1 MFERRYDPDYLASM
15 DLANDPEPKHKMSLG
30 TALSS
35 VRWAERRAEA
45 ETWAREALTAAK
57 RRLAARW
64 MPVVAAAAILT
75 ALVLLGAL
83 GGLAAFAA
91 VLALLLAAAVWPLD
105 STAIIDAISG
115 NTMTSVGT
123 RQGESERNSWCA
135 VIDAIPT
142 AALALDA
149 TGTLLHHNRLAAEM
163 FPRIRS
169 GLPMSQVSRS
179 PDLLVAVDRALA
191 SEEERIDV
199 ELIERVPVER
209 RVAATVSWLARS
221 GKPYAPHVLVT
232 FRDLTEQDRLGQMR
246 ADFIANAS
254 HELRTPLASLR
265 AFVET
270 LQGPARDDANARKRF
285 LQLMASQAERM
296 TRLIDDLLSLSRV
309 EMRVH
314 LPPRGIVEL
323 NETAAYVCQSL
334 EPVAEAAK
342 AKVTLVREGAPARI
356 RGDREEIVQVLQN
369 LIQNAIKHG
378 REGGNIEVRVGRDA
392 PRGASGAK
400 VWVSVTDEGPGIAP
414 EHLPRLTERFYRVN
428 VTSSREKGGTGLG
441 LAIVKHILNRHRG
454 ELRIASRLGAGSTFT
469 ASFEELGTAA

>member
-1 MFERRYDPDYLASM
+1 MA
-15 DLANDPEPKHKMSLG
+15 LANGPEPKHKMSLG
-30 TALSS
+30 TALSN
-35 VRWAERRAEA
+35 VRWAERKAEA
-45 ETWAREALTAAK
+45 EAWAGAAWVAAK

-64 MPVVAAAAILT
+64 MPVAAAIGILA

-83 GGLAAFAA
+83 NGLVALGA
-91 VLALLLAAAVWPLD
+91 VLVLLLATATWPLD
-105 STAIIDAISG
+105 SGAIIDAIAG
-115 NTMTSVGT
+115 NAAAAGNRLGDT
-123 RQGESERNSWCA
+123 ERKSWRA
-135 VIDAIPT
+135 VVDAIPT

-149 TGTLLHHNRLAAEM
+149 AGTLVHHNRLAAEM
-163 FPRIRS
+163 FPKIKS
-169 GLPMSQVSRS
+169 GQPMSQVSRS
-179 PDLLVAVDRALA
+179 PDLLVAVDRALT
-191 SEEERIDV
+191 SEERIDV
-199 ELIERVPVER
+199 DLVERVPVER
-209 RVAATVSWLARS
+209 RVAATVSRLARS
-221 GKPYAPHVLVT
+221 GAPYSPHVLIT
-232 FRDLTEQDRLGQMR
+232 FRDLTEQDRLSQMR

-270 LQGPARDDANARKRF
+270 LQGPARDDVNARTRF
-285 LQLMASQAERM
+285 LTLMASQAERM

-323 NETAAYVCQSL
+323 NETAAYVCQSI

-342 AKVTLVREGAPARI
+342 VKLSLVRDVAAARV

-369 LIQNAIKHG
+369 LIQNAIKYG
-378 REGGNIEVRVGRDA
+378 REDGTIEVRVGRDA
-392 PRGASGAK
+392 PRGAGDAR
-400 VWVSVTDEGPGIAP
+400 VWVSVTDNGPGIAP

-428 VTSSREKGGTGLG
+428 VASSREKGGTGLG

-469 ASFEELGTAA
+469 ASFEELGASA

>member
-1 MFERRYDPDYLASM
+1 
-15 DLANDPEPKHKMSLG
+15 MSLG
-30 TALSS
+30 TALSN
-35 VRWAERRAEA
+35 VRWTERRADVEA
-45 ETWAREALTAAK
+45 WASAALATG
-57 RRLAARW
+57 RQRISARW
-64 MPVVAAAAILT
+64 MP
-75 ALVLLGAL
+75 
-83 GGLAAFAA
+83 
-91 VLALLLAAAVWPLD
+91 LAAAVSIFAVLVLFGSLGMIIGIAAVVALFFAAAIWPLD
-105 STAIIDAISG
+105 MSATIDVLSG
-115 NTMTSVGT
+115 KSSMVAGT
-123 RQGESERNSWCA
+123 RAGELDRNSWRT

-142 AALALDA
+142 AALALDEA
-149 TGTLLHHNRLAAEM
+149 GTLLHYNRLAAEM
-163 FPRIRS
+163 FPKIKG

-179 PDLLVAVDRALA
+179 PDLLVAVDRAL
-191 SEEERIDV
+191 SSDEERIDV

-209 RVAATVSWLARS
+209 RVAATVSRLARS
-221 GKPYAPHVLVT
+221 GRASAPHVLVT

-285 LQLMASQAERM
+285 LQLMAHQAERM

-314 LPPRGIVEL
+314 LPPRGIVDL

-334 EPVAEAAK
+334 EPVAEVAK
-342 AKVTLVREGAPARI
+342 VKVTLDRDDTPARI

-369 LIQNAIKHG
+369 LIQNAIKYG
-378 REGGNIEVRVGRDA
+378 RDDGVIEVRVGRDA
-392 PRGASGAK
+392 SRGAGSSK
-400 VWVSVTDEGPGIAP
+400 VWVSVTDDGPGIAP

-428 VTSSREKGGTGLG
+428 VASSREKGGTGLG

-454 ELRIASRLGAGSTFT
+454 ELRIASRLGAGSSFT
-469 ASFEELGTAA
+469 ASFDELGAGA

>member
-1 MFERRYDPDYLASM
+1 
-15 DLANDPEPKHKMSLG
+15 MSIGAAQITL
-30 TALSS
+30 
-35 VRWAERRAEA
+35 RWARRRAEA
-45 ETWAREALTAAK
+45 EAWLSATWLAAR

-64 MPVVAAAAILT
+64 MPVTAAIVIL
-75 ALVLLGAL
+75 AGLALLGMLDAAPAL
-83 GGLAAFAA
+83 GASLLL
-91 VLALLLAAAVWPLD
+91 VLLAAAWPLD
-105 STAIIDAISG
+105 SSLLIDAISG
-115 NTMTSVGT
+115 HTASAA
-123 RQGESERNSWCA
+123 READSERKNWRA
-135 VIDAIPT
+135 VVDAIPT

-149 TGTLLHHNRLAAEM
+149 AGVLVHHNRLAAEM
-163 FPRIRS
+163 FPKIKS
-169 GLPMSQVSRS
+169 GQPMSQVSRS
-179 PDLLVAVDRALA
+179 PDLLVAVDRALDA
-191 SEEERIDV
+191 EERIDV

-209 RVAATVSWLARS
+209 RVAATVSRLGRAATPS
-221 GKPYAPHVLVT
+221 SPHVLVT
-232 FRDLTEQDRLGQMR
+232 FRDLTEQDRLAQMR

-270 LQGPARDDANARKRF
+270 LQGPAREDAAARKRF
-285 LQLMASQAERM
+285 LQLMAHQAERM

-342 AKVTLVREGAPARI
+342 VKVTLVRDDAGARI

-369 LIQNAIKHG
+369 LIQNAIKYG
-378 REGGNIEVRVGRDA
+378 REGGNIEVRIGRDA
-392 PRGASGAK
+392 PRGSTGAK
-400 VWVSVTDEGPGIAP
+400 VWVSVTDDGPGIAP

-428 VTSSREKGGTGLG
+428 VVSSREKGGTGLG

-469 ASFEELGTAA
+469 ACFDELGTSV